1 VYLPLLELRR
11 NFLALASTGKGKSTL
26 FQHFAQ
32 AMLSA
37 PSSDDEQWLP
47 WHVDMD
53 GLLVLEP
60 HRDMVEAVLRLT
72 PPRLRDSVT
81 LVDLANRDYPVGI
94 NPLDATLGRDRDKAV
109 DNLLVIFEKIWE
121 NSWGPRTENVMEY
134 ALKTLADANYMLVD
148 NDPHNGPDA
157 QYTLLDVVALLRN
170 QSFRHTVV
178 GQARDPVLK
187 NWWEQYYE
195 PMDLRFQMEVI
206 SSVLNKMS
214 KFASSRVARRILGQP
229 RSTLNLTQIIRQGQ
243 ILLVSTAA
251 GVVGADISTLIGSF
265 LLGLFHVTLAEQA
278 ELHQTQRR
286 HYLALIDEFQVYQ
299 GVDWN
304 TMLAELRKAGG
315 SFGLATQSL
324 AYLDKMD
331 KTLRATVMANIDHLF
346 AFAMAAEDARLLREL
361 EGIEVEDITNLDN
374 YMCYVRASLG
384 PKRLPVFSLTIDP
397 PTAGDDQGAQWIR
410 GRSQQRDARPVAV
423 VDEMIATSSAR
434 ASCSNPSGHGSKGD
448 KSRARV
454 LPASPDQTQEQ
465 SPARNNTRK
474 HHPSKSKTP
483 STGTKVQPEA
493 DLVKREDAWSRPLLY
508 EGVGPDEWGKEEQER
523 GH

>member
-1 VYLPLLELRR
+1 
-11 NFLALASTGKGKSTL
+11 
-26 FQHFAQ
+26 
-32 AMLSA
+32 
-37 PSSDDEQWLP
+37 
-47 WHVDMD
+47 
-53 GLLVLEP
+53 
-60 HRDMVEAVLRLT
+60 
-72 PPRLRDSVT
+72 
-81 LVDLANRDYPVGI
+81 
-94 NPLDATLGRDRDKAV
+94 
-109 DNLLVIFEKIWE
+109 
-121 NSWGPRTENVMEY
+121 
-134 ALKTLADANYMLVD
+134 
-148 NDPHNGPDA
+148 
-157 QYTLLDVVALLRN
+157 
-170 QSFRHTVV
+170 
-178 GQARDPVLK
+178 
-187 NWWEQYYE
+187 
-195 PMDLRFQMEVI
+195 MDLRFQMEVI

-361 EGIEVEDITNLDN
+361 EGIEVEDITNLNN
-374 YMCYVRASLG
+374 YMRHVRASLG

-423 VDEMIATSSAR
+423 VDEMIATSSAAHPIAILQGTAAKVISRVPGCHLRLQIRRKSSLRPAITHANTTRPSRRRRPLVPRYSLRQISSSEKMLGVAHCSMKGWDQMSGAKKSKSVGIEARDKLRFIRR
-434 ASCSNPSGHGSKGD
+434 AEIGETSACLKAERNKNMSIEAKHAARGD
-448 KSRARV
+448 KPRRFRRAKVGEALAR
-454 LPASPDQTQEQ
+454 LKQEDLQ
-465 SPARNNTRK
+465 LLRCAALSLCTNRG
-474 HHPSKSKTP
+474 S
-483 STGTKVQPEA
+483 STGTIKQALHSLSTSHLPAEYG
-493 DLVKREDAWSRPLLY
+493 R
-508 EGVGPDEWGKEEQER
+508 
-523 GH
+523 